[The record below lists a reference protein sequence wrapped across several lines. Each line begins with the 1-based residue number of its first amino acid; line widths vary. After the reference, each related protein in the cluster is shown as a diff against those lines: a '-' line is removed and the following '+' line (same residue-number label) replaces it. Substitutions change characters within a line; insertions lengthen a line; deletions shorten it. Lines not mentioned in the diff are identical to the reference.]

1 MRRGIAVFPIIL
13 MISAGF
19 EGCTKADTNH
29 LITVDVTKSFP
40 EKELILQDFMD
51 VEYIPLETNND
62 FVTQGVVMAMGN
74 KFMIIKNWSNDGDVF
89 VFDRKTGQALRKINR
104 KGKGSEEYIH
114 LTDIVVDEINNELF
128 VSCMSSKKILVYDLL
143 GNFKRSFNH
152 AEGTRYVDVFNCD
165 ANHLICYN
173 ESTLYKDGEKRGS
186 EPHHMIVSKHDGRI
200 ARNITIPFDVINTPL
215 INEGEMTVSI
225 AVSPIIPYHDA
236 WLLVETSSDTV
247 YNYSPKDDKLT
258 PFLVKSPT
266 ANPVIFLT
274 MGTITD
280 RYCFITTVTKEFDF
294 TARRGFL
301 MKNLMYDKQENAMFE
316 PTVINGDFV
325 KRKTVDLNSHPL
337 NGEIAV
343 FQILEAYQLVDA
355 YKKDELKGKLK
366 EVAAGLH
373 ESSNPVIM
381 VMRSRRK

>member
-1 MRRGIAVFPIIL
+1 MKNGFAISTIIL

-29 LITVDVTKSFP
+29 LISVDVTKSFP
-40 EKELILQDFMD
+40 EKELVLQDFMD
-51 VEYIPLETNND
+51 VEYVPLETNNE

-74 KFMIIKNWSNDGDVF
+74 EFIVIKNWSNDGDIF

-114 LTDIVVDEINNELF
+114 LTDVVLDEENNELF
-128 VSCMSSKKILVYDLL
+128 VNCMSSKKILVYDLL

-152 AEGTRYVDVFNCD
+152 VEGTRYVDVFNCD
-165 ANHLICYN
+165 ADHLICYN

-200 ARNITIPFDVINTPL
+200 TRSIALPFDVINTPL
-215 INEGEMTVSI
+215 IKEGEMTVSI
-225 AVSPIIPYHDA
+225 DVSPLIPYHDA

-247 YNYSPKDDKLT
+247 YNYSPQEDKLT

-280 RYCFITTVTKEFDF
+280 RYCFMTTVTKEFDF

-325 KRKTVDLNSHPL
+325 KTKTVDLTSHPL
-337 NGEIAV
+337 NGDIAA
-343 FQILEAYQLVDA
+343 FQILEAYQLVEA
-355 YKKDELKGKLK
+355 YKNDELKGELK
-366 EVAAGLH
+366 EVAAGLQ
-373 ESSNPVIM
+373 EASNPVIM
-381 VMRSRRK
+381 VMRSRYK